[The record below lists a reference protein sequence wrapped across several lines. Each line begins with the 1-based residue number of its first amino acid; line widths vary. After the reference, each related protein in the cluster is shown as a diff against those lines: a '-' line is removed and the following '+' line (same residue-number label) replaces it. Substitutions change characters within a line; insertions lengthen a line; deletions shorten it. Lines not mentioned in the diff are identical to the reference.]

1 MKGFKSFADN
11 TVLEFEPGVTA
22 VVGPNGSGKSNVV
35 DAVTW
40 VLGAQSTR
48 ALRSTKMDDVIFMG
62 TATKAALGRAEVSLT
77 LDNSSGRLP
86 VEGAEV
92 TISRTLFRNGDSEY
106 AINGTTCRL
115 LDIQELLSDS
125 GVGRQ
130 QHMIIGQG
138 QLASI
143 LSASS
148 ENRRTVIE
156 EAAGVL
162 KHRRRKERATRRLDG
177 TQENLERLGDLVRE
191 VRRQMRPL
199 ERQAASARSYSD
211 VADELKAAQHA
222 LYAERLHAFE
232 ARKKALETELN
243 GSSTRERELRSEVVA
258 LDAQATTAAA
268 EMASRR
274 EEILAS
280 TLGTLQGLAERARG
294 TASIIDE
301 RERSLR
307 QALIAS
313 ADENVIA
320 TLEADAA
327 KLSTDLTSLD
337 LEEQSLT
344 SLREQ
349 VAQARAAFSTAEAE
363 FEAKWSG
370 TSAETDEAAL
380 RDARAQISLLER
392 SLNSLQESERRST
405 ARLADARNRF
415 EQATA
420 NRQTAVKNHETALQ
434 TEVAAQ
440 QERSEAEKAAETSE
454 AERSSADEALREIT
468 DVAARTQA
476 RAEALGRALEELS
489 GAGGRAI
496 IGNLEGVLGSFLD
509 LIEVDA
515 GWERAV
521 ESAAGASVGAMVVDG
536 RKSARAALEALRRE
550 GGAGLVLP
558 IAEGDVSV
566 PQTPSGTTSLRSL
579 VRARSNAPQHVTR
592 VLDALFARAFV
603 ANDWESGIETAVQNP
618 ELVIVTKD
626 GDRFAASG
634 WRVASGR
641 AVVTR
646 ATVEEA
652 EAAAREAQANVA
664 PANARRQSADAAAVA
679 ARQRLNKATTAH
691 AQSQAEVS
699 RLERE
704 LQRLAE
710 LTNEL
715 NTQIESLQ
723 VDVAEIAEQINTIEA
738 ELLTL
743 REQLPALELAVSEA
757 GDRQRL
763 VDEARGVLEAH
774 RQSVNDEAT
783 QLSRREAEFG
793 ERRRLIGERQK
804 EIEQRLE
811 GRSLERAE
819 AAARRE
825 ALEFDIQALERL
837 SSIVAIAGEDIR
849 LSQEAM
855 DSTYREQLEASRASA
870 ERLEEIRQAR
880 NAADAR
886 LAELGDSV
894 RRGEVEQAELGIK
907 IANLHEVIKRDL
919 NVEASELGEAP
930 QIELPEGVTLEKR
943 VGELEARITSL
954 GPINPLA
961 LEELAALEERY
972 KDLDAQVSDV
982 RNARR
987 ELQEVIRA
995 VDEEIMTTFT
1005 SAFADVNE
1013 HFSTLIAMLFPGGQ
1027 GRLML
1032 TEPEDPLNT
1041 GVEIEVRPM
1050 GRNIRRISLLSG
1062 GEQSMT
1068 ALAFL
1073 FAVFRSRPSPFYMMD
1088 EVEAALDDV
1097 NLQRFL
1103 SLVNEF
1109 RDEAQM
1115 LIVTHQKRTM
1125 EAADALYGVTMVPGA
1140 SSKVVSQRVKRQ
1152 KEAEKEALK
1161 FEPTQIEER
1170 GPKAVAAA
1178 AAAAE
1183 QEGNNNDESEDQQ

>member
-48 ALRSTKMDDVIFMG
+48 ALRSAKMDDVIFAG
-62 TATKAALGRAEVSLT
+62 TANKAALGRAEVALT
-77 LDNSSGRLP
+77 LDNSSGRLSI
-86 VEGAEV
+86 EGAEV

-115 LDIQELLSDS
+115 LDVQELLSDS

-138 QLASI
+138 QLDSI
-143 LSASS
+143 LNSSS
-148 ENRRTVIE
+148 ENRRAVIE

-162 KHRRRKERATRRLDG
+162 KHRRRKERAERRLSA

-199 ERQAASARSYSD
+199 ERQAASARSFSD
-211 VADELKAAQHA
+211 VESELRGARTVLFSSRLTSFEQRRRELDADLVAAS
-222 LYAERLHAFE
+222 E
-232 ARKKALETELN
+232 
-243 GSSTRERELRSEVVA
+243 RERDLKTQLVT
-258 LDAQATTAAA
+258 LDAQASAAAA

-274 EEILAS
+274 EEMLAS
-280 TLGTLQGLAERARG
+280 TLGTLQGLSERARG
-294 TASIIDE
+294 TQSLIQE

-307 QALIAS
+307 TALIAS

-327 KLSTDLTSLD
+327 KLASDLASLE
-337 LEEQSLT
+337 LEEAELIE
-344 SLREQ
+344 R
-349 VAQARAAFSTAEAE
+349 RAALDEARSELEASEARFDATWGSTSSE
-363 FEAKWSG
+363 S
-370 TSAETDEAAL
+370 DEAAL
-380 RDARAQISLLER
+380 RATRERIGLLER
-392 SLNSLQESERRST
+392 SLASLRESERRS
-405 ARLADARNRF
+405 AKRLDDARTSLEAAGGEREEAIGARDRARIAVEGASEERLDAEAQAERA
-415 EQATA
+415 EQA
-420 NRQTAVKNHETALQ
+420 RGE
-434 TEVAAQ
+434 
-440 QERSEAEKAAETSE
+440 
-454 AERSSADEALREIT
+454 ADEALREAT

-476 RAEALGRALEELS
+476 RAEALARALEELS

-509 LIEVDA
+509 LIEVDE

-550 GGAGLVLP
+550 GGAGLILP
-558 IAEGDVSV
+558 VGEGVVTSPD
-566 PQTPSGTTSLRSL
+566 TPPSCTALRSL
-579 VRARSNAPQHVTR
+579 VRARSGAPEHVTR
-592 VLDALFARAFV
+592 VLDALLGRAFV
-603 ANDWESGIETAVQNP
+603 ANDWESGIEVAVAHP
-618 ELVIVTKD
+618 DLVVVTRE
-626 GDRFAASG
+626 GDRFASSG

-646 ATVEEA
+646 STVEEA
-652 EAAAREAQANVA
+652 QALAQQAHDAVGPIRQARSAAD
-664 PANARRQSADAAAVA
+664 QSAVE
-679 ARQRLNKATTAH
+679 ARQRLNRSSTAL
-691 AQSQAEVS
+691 AQAEAEFQRRERDIERLGTLLEELS
-699 RLERE
+699 RS
-704 LQRLAE
+704 
-710 LTNEL
+710 
-715 NTQIESLQ
+715 IESLSS
-723 VDVAEIAEQINTIEA
+723 DVGELAVQIVTIDEELEILSA
-738 ELLTL
+738 
-743 REQLPALELAVSEA
+743 QLPELERAVSEA
-757 GDRQRL
+757 GERKVQMGAER
-763 VDEARGVLEAH
+763 VSVEAKRSDVAQLSTA
-774 RQSVNDEAT
+774 
-783 QLSRREAEFG
+783 LSRREAEFG
-793 ERRRLIGERQK
+793 ERRRLIEQRRA
-804 EIEQRLE
+804 EIESRLE
-811 GRSLERAE
+811 GRSSERAE
-819 AAARRE
+819 AASRRE
-825 ALEFDIQALERL
+825 SLEFDLQVLARLALL
-837 SSIVAIAGEDIR
+837 VGYASEDIR
-849 LSQEAM
+849 SSQEAM

-870 ERLEEIRQAR
+870 ERLEEVRQAR
-880 NAADAR
+880 NAAEAR
-886 LAELGDSV
+886 LSEVAEAVHRGEIEHAELAVKVSNLY
-894 RRGEVEQAELGIK
+894 ELIR
-907 IANLHEVIKRDL
+907 RDL
-919 NVEASELGEAP
+919 NIEPHEIGVPP
-930 QIELPEGVTLEKR
+930 QIDLAEGVTIEQR

-987 ELQEVIRA
+987 ELQEVLRA
-995 VDEEIMTTFT
+995 LDEEIMQTFS
-1005 SAFADVNE
+1005 SAVADVNE

-1027 GRLML
+1027 GRLIL
-1032 TEPEDPLNT
+1032 TEPDNPLNT

-1050 GRNIRRISLLSG
+1050 GRNVRRISLLSG
-1062 GEQSMT
+1062 GERSMA

-1103 SLVNEF
+1103 SLVDEF
-1109 RDEAQM
+1109 RDEAQL

-1140 SSKVVSQRVKRQ
+1140 SSKVVSQRVKRTR
-1152 KEAEKEALK
+1152 EV
-1161 FEPTQIEER
+1161 EP
-1170 GPKAVAAA
+1170 A
-1178 AAAAE
+1178 
-1183 QEGNNNDESEDQQ
+1183 